1 MKRILA
7 IFMAALLLFALSACG
22 GNRQSAQNTQ
32 NGEETQGKTI
42 DSSRVLIAYF
52 SVPEAVDTSGTDA
65 IAGASIVV
73 KENNT
78 LGNVEYTAETIQE
91 TVGGDLL
98 RIETAQ
104 KYPLDHDPLV
114 EQAAKEQD
122 EEARPELATHIED
135 LDKYDTII
143 LGYPI
148 WWSDIP
154 QPLYTFLEE
163 YDFSGKTIIPF
174 TVHGGSGLAGTPDT
188 IAQLQPNA
196 TISSNIL
203 SISRDDVASSAGEI
217 ISWAKSL
224 GIIER

>member
-32 NGEETQGKTI
+32 NGEDTQGKTI

-104 KYPLDHDPLV
+104 RLRCL
-114 EQAAKEQD
+114 
-122 EEARPELATHIED
+122 PEMPRAWRRQYRYIRHAQQVFHH
-135 LDKYDTII
+135 KRHAHCQ
-143 LGYPI
+143 
-148 WWSDIP
+148 
-154 QPLYTFLEE
+154 QPVLE
-163 YDFSGKTIIPF
+163 
-174 TVHGGSGLAGTPDT
+174 HGPWRHAGR
-188 IAQLQPNA
+188 
-196 TISSNIL
+196 SFE
-203 SISRDDVASSAGEI
+203 G
-217 ISWAKSL
+217 
-224 GIIER
+224 